1 MSPQL
6 TTFEQL
12 EARVVE
18 LERLS
23 AEEAARPKPSPIDP
37 GFTLASLILAKFI
50 KECAANPMDKLKATH
65 ALLAIETVLREAGA
79 RAEKKETP

>member
-23 AEEAARPKPSPIDP
+23 VLLSTDA
-37 GFTLASLILAKFI
+37 FLILATFI
-50 KECAANPMDKLKATH
+50 KECAATPMDKLKATH
-65 ALLAIETVLREAGA
+65 ALLAIQCECATNRIAYVPRVEQDG
-79 RAEKKETP
+79 

>member
-23 AEEAARPKPSPIDP
+23 VLLSTDA
-37 GFTLASLILAKFI
+37 FLILATFI
-50 KECAANPMDKLKATH
+50 KECAATPMDKLKATH